1 MGNNRNYNYG
11 MLSVFK
17 LVAAILVVMIH
28 TMAFSSLSE
37 NLWVGTSLGICRVAV
52 PFFFII
58 SGYFFYNLK
67 SKEDRKNKIKKYTI
81 FYFKAVLIEAI
92 LLIPYIMFLVKN
104 MPMIILIRN
113 LLLVGITGS
122 LWYVSSMIIGLLFI
136 SAFLKNNRYKILIL
150 ISIILFAFGLSGDS
164 YYGLFSNTALNTAI
178 LTYKDIFVMM
188 QVGFTASIPFLTLG
202 ILVNKFN
209 LIERVKKVELWVAI
223 GTILLIIEAFIL
235 YKTEIAIDYNLY
247 ISLLILAPALF
258 IWALKS
264 KGKVDNKTSNI
275 CRQLSILVY
284 ILHQPIMLLFG
295 NFLPL
300 MNSNSLLKFS
310 ITLILSILISL
321 LLLKIKIDKFLKI

>member
-1 MGNNRNYNYG
+1 MENNRSYNYG

-28 TMAFSSLSE
+28 SMVFSSLNE
-37 NLWVGTSLGICRVAV
+37 NLWIRTSLGICRVAV

-81 FYFKAVLIEAI
+81 FYFKAVLIEII

-104 MPMIILIRN
+104 MPMLILIRN

-122 LWYVSSMIIGLLFI
+122 LWYVSSMVIGFLFI
-136 SAFLKNNRYKILIL
+136 SPFLKNNRYKILIL
-150 ISIILFAFGLSGDS
+150 ISIMFFAFGLAGDS

-178 LTYKDIFVMM
+178 LTYKAIFVMM
-188 QVGFTASIPFLTLG
+188 QVGFTASVPFLTVG
-202 ILVNKFN
+202 ILINKFN
-209 LIERVKKVELWVAI
+209 LIEKIKKVEIWVAI

-235 YKTEIAIDYNLY
+235 YKTKIAIDYNLY

-264 KGKVDNKTSNI
+264 KRKVDNKTSNI

-284 ILHQPIMLLFG
+284 ILHQPIMLVLG
-295 NFLPL
+295 SFLPL
-300 MNSNSLLKFS
+300 MSNSLFKVS
-310 ITLILSILISL
+310 ITLILAVLISF
-321 LLLKIKIDKFLKI
+321 LLLKIRIDKFLKI